1 MHENTGNVQTN
12 EEATRR
18 KMIILA
24 RAQDFVQE
32 FIDKKQIRVELDEM
46 DQLLPYLRNKGHDR
60 SQLVEVFGNH
70 ESDRELLASVVR
82 PLHEIQERRRNTLLT
97 HYEII
102 REQYSFSNLAA
113 AAA

>member
-1 MHENTGNVQTN
+1 
-12 EEATRR
+12 
-18 KMIILA
+18 
-24 RAQDFVQE
+24 
-32 FIDKKQIRVELDEM
+32 M
-46 DQLLPYLRNKGHDR
+46 DQLLPYLRNKGHDH

-82 PLHEIQERRRNTLLT
+82 PLHEIQERRENDLLT

-102 REQYSFSNLAA
+102 RDEFSFSNLAA